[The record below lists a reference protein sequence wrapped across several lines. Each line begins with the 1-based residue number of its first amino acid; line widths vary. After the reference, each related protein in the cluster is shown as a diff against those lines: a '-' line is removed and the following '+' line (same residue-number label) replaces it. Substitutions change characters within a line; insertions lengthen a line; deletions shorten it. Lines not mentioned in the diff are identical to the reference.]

1 MKHELPSELDG
12 ADWLLEQWTLW
23 VFSEPV
29 GTNCSSACYGP
40 GEGAPSTVL
49 TDDQAMAIDKA
60 IAGMDKG
67 LKWAI
72 KKHYLAKLE
81 VTESVL
87 WRAIRVFNA
96 RISEQAGILL
106 EMAEGA

>member
-1 MKHELPSELDG
+1 MKHELPSELRG
-12 ADWLLEQWTLW
+12 ADWLLEQWVLW

-40 GEGAPSTVL
+40 SDGVSTVL
-49 TDDQAMAIDKA
+49 TDDQAMAVDKA

-81 VTESVL
+81 VNEAVL
-87 WRAIRVFNA
+87 WRALRVFNA
-96 RISEQAGILL
+96 RISEEAGLL
-106 EMAEGA
+106 EMAGG